1 MSKFGYEVH
10 RTQFRKHISE
20 ELVFIEQLW
29 MTVSLVS
36 KLLKIFVVSSCMK
49 LSHAV
54 YAPKK

>member
-20 ELVFIEQLW
+20 ELVFIEQLC

-36 KLLKIFVVSSCMK
+36 KLLKIFVVSSY
-49 LSHAV
+49 LSV
-54 YAPKK
+54 VV